1 MQNDKEELKLIHFL
15 IEDIN
20 LTKNRIKN
28 ANEQAID
35 IEIDLLNQQ
44 VLSLYSALKQYKNA
58 SSLRSIPVPPIVEKT
73 EAPIPP
79 APQPKPAEQPREEE
93 KKPIIVEAEKP
104 VELKPEPQS
113 APIKVEETM
122 LPEEKK
128 ATEQILEIKEI
139 VKPEAIK
146 IEYNT
151 TTTEQGHEE
160 KADLTLNQKLQSN
173 SESLND
179 KFAKQHTV
187 KNLSDK
193 LKLSPISD
201 LRSGISL
208 NQKVAFIKQLFGDD
222 DKEYKQVVTFL
233 NNSKNFSEAKFYIQ
247 QEIIP
252 KYKWD
257 EANPLAEEFMELVY
271 RKFL

>member
-1 MQNDKEELKLIHFL
+1 MQNDKEELKLIQFL

-28 ANEQAID
+28 GNEQAID

-44 VLSLYSALKQYKNA
+44 VLSLYNALKQYKNA
-58 SSLRSIPVPPIVEKT
+58 SSLKPTPVTLVVEKT
-73 EAPIPP
+73 EAPVPP
-79 APQPKPAEQPREEE
+79 APQPKP
-93 KKPIIVEAEKP
+93 VEKP

-113 APIKVEETM
+113 APVKAEEVI

-128 ATEQILEIKEI
+128 ATQQILEIKEEI
-139 VKPEAIK
+139 RPEAIK

-151 TTTEQGHEE
+151 VVPEPAHEE
-160 KADLTLNQKLQSN
+160 KADLTLNQKPHTN

-193 LKLSPISD
+193 LKLSPIAD

-257 EANPLAEEFMELVY
+257 KTSPTVEEFMELVY